1 MSFQVRSKDLLGRV
15 GTIRTKS
22 GTFNTPHMFPV
33 LDPYHQTLDAKFF
46 KEAGIDALMTN
57 AYLLKRGERN
67 PEPADVHETLGFG
80 QSVATDSGA
89 YQILEYG
96 EVGVKPDEIVRY
108 QEKIN
113 SDIGVILDVPTGFR
127 SDPARAR
134 WTVDETVRRADQAMK
149 AITRKDI
156 LWMGPVQGGV
166 HLAEVERSAAEM
178 SKRDFPIYALGSPTE
193 LLESQ
198 RYDVLVEMIIAAKRT
213 LPKGKP
219 FHLFGAGHPVLFPF
233 LVALGCDLFD
243 SAAYALYARAG
254 RYLTSEGTQL
264 LGDIVEFAC
273 NCPACTGISPS
284 EVLEAAP
291 KEREARLIQHNLWA
305 CFSELRRIREAIRRG
320 RLWELLESRSR
331 VHPALLDCFDRI
343 RRHSTLLEASTPT
356 VKPHG
361 IFHLSASSDDRPEA
375 QRFRDR
381 VSRSFEER
389 RKTVLVLPG
398 RWRRPFHE
406 DPHYQTVAKFF
417 EDHSNMSIWF
427 YSLSWGPVPI
437 ELDETFPIA
446 QTEGRDVGDPS
457 LYQSKAEDVARLI
470 RTLLPRNVFLVSD
483 GEYGRCVA
491 TELMKTL
498 GRRKIVV
505 LDGKKLKSQT
515 IINSVIRKMARN
527 S

>member
-1 MSFQVRSKDLLGRV
+1 
-15 GTIRTKS
+15 
-22 GTFNTPHMFPV
+22 
-33 LDPYHQTLDAKFF
+33 
-46 KEAGIDALMTN
+46 
-57 AYLLKRGERN
+57 
-67 PEPADVHETLGFG
+67 
-80 QSVATDSGA
+80 
-89 YQILEYG
+89 
-96 EVGVKPDEIVRY
+96 
-108 QEKIN
+108 
-113 SDIGVILDVPTGFR
+113 
-127 SDPARAR
+127 
-134 WTVDETVRRADQAMK
+134 
-149 AITRKDI
+149 
-156 LWMGPVQGGV
+156 
-166 HLAEVERSAAEM
+166 
-178 SKRDFPIYALGSPTE
+178 
-193 LLESQ
+193 
-198 RYDVLVEMIIAAKRT
+198 
-213 LPKGKP
+213 
-219 FHLFGAGHPVLFPF
+219 
-233 LVALGCDLFD
+233 VALGCDLFD

-406 DPHYQTVAKFF
+406 DPRYQTVAKFF

-505 LDGKKLKSQT
+505 LDGEKLKSQT